1 MYKRMLDHIRL
12 SEQEKT
18 NIKQMI
24 REQTFEDAYLY
35 IESIIGQRKA
45 SGISEDARAGLY
57 AVQED
62 IRLLRKYDE
71 SLTTVEYKSINDEE
85 EKSDSNLK
93 KS

>member
-35 IESIIGQRKA
+35 IESIIGQRKVA
-45 SGISEDARAGLY
+45 GISEDARSQL
-57 AVQED
+57 
-62 IRLLRKYDE
+62 
-71 SLTTVEYKSINDEE
+71 
-85 EKSDSNLK
+85 
-93 KS
+93 